1 MRRFPRGGDAV
12 VLLSPWQWAGSLV
25 NVGDI
30 GIIGGMVQ
38 ENATEN
44 VQITFRYSAF
54 NDGEVCSVSGGP
66 GTISTPI
73 TELFRMPDQRMVTF
87 WRWKNGIPG
96 SGRGCRYQRMVPV
109 WGWNPSNGEVRRGE
123 RFEEIFED
131 LRGFASMQARY

>member
-12 VLLSPWQWAGSLV
+12 VLLSPWEWAGSLV

-30 GIIGGMVQ
+30 GIIDGLVRKS
-38 ENATEN
+38 ATED

-54 NDGEVCSVSGGP
+54 NDGEVCQCSGGP

-73 TELFRMPDQRMVTF
+73 TELFRMPGLKKITF

-96 SGRGCRYQRMVPV
+96 AGRGCHYEKEVPV
-109 WGWNPSNGEVRRGE
+109 WGWNPRV
-123 RFEEIFED
+123 
-131 LRGFASMQARY
+131 LRSEKAKKILACLRESASARAEQ